1 MKKLSFPTV
10 KLGNFI
16 CEVKE
21 KVKNSGISQDNFTV
35 YGVTNTDGIT
45 VTNNK
50 ASDDLGNYTVLRENQ
65 FAYNPYRVNV
75 GSIGLSLPGT
85 FGAVRPMLCLKPM
98 DRSAMSFCC
107 IT

>member
-21 KVKNSGISQDNFTV
+21 KVKNSGISQDDFTV

-50 ASDDLGNYTVLRENQ
+50 AN
-65 FAYNPYRVNV
+65 
-75 GSIGLSLPGT
+75 IGVQGVQT
-85 FGAVRPMLCLKPM
+85 R
-98 DRSAMSFCC
+98 
-107 IT
+107 